1 MTKTPEERLVSF
13 YVNTISKAVDKYQ
26 LTKETVEKLFDD
38 PESIFTPEGDMKE
51 GYDENGPE
59 DRIFAAFS
67 SGPAVFNKVREGV
80 MARFPSDPVNDA
92 SISSTGTLKAE
103 EEEGGR
109 RRRKTRK
116 SKKQAG
122 RRRKYSRRH

>member
-1 MTKTPEERLVSF
+1 MAKTPEERLVSF

-92 SISSTGTLKAE
+92 SISSTGTLIAKD
-103 EEEGGR
+103 GG
-109 RRRKTRK
+109 RRKTRK